1 MLDARDITKSYG
13 GVQALAGA
21 TLSVRAGS
29 VHALLGE
36 NGAGKSTLVKVIVGA
51 VRPDGGTLRLD
62 GEEVSFANTADAA
75 KSGVA
80 AVSQELSLF
89 PDLDVLS
96 NLFPMREEKRG
107 PFIDRKAMT
116 ARAQPVLEDLGLD
129 VSMRQPV
136 SSLTLAERQL
146 VEIAKALV
154 TNPRVLILD
163 EPTSAL
169 EASGVETLL
178 GVLKVLRERQVA
190 VLFVSHILDEVMQL
204 CDHITVLRDG
214 NPVLEGEP
222 RSQLSVKAIVDAM
235 LGDKK
240 LQEQRAVEGDA
251 KLREELA
258 ATITR
263 TTDGGDELRLENVG
277 VDRHLEGI
285 NLKAAPGEV
294 VGLAGLAGSGH
305 LAVLE
310 LISGQRRLKE
320 GTVTLPGGQKLRRSM
335 RGAVGSGVA
344 MVTGDRRRYGLMLDK
359 PIWENIAQVRAVAL
373 AGEGPLVRKSAL
385 RRHAREMV
393 DRLNV
398 KASSIDANAGLLSGG
413 NQQKLVFAKW
423 LDAEPTLLLLDDPT
437 RGVDVGAKAEMHR
450 LIRAAAEAGAI
461 VLLASTDLDEIV
473 DVCDRVAIFFN
484 GRICAEIDREN
495 LEQHTLL
502 EVMNTAE
509 TPSPSASQEPSP
521 SG

>member
-1 MLDARDITKSYG
+1 MLDVKDITKSYG

-21 TLSVRAGS
+21 NLTVRAGS

-36 NGAGKSTLVKVIVGA
+36 NGAGKSTLVKVIIGA
-51 VRPDGGTLRLD
+51 VSPDGGTLRLD
-62 GEEVSFANTADAA
+62 GEEVSFSNSADAA
-75 KSGVA
+75 RHGVA

-107 PFIDRKAMT
+107 PFINRKAME
-116 ARAQPVLEDLGLD
+116 ARARPVLKDLGLD
-129 VSMRQPV
+129 VGMRQRV
-136 SSLTLAERQL
+136 ETLSLAERQL

-154 TNPRVLILD
+154 TEPRVLILD

-190 VLFVSHILDEVMQL
+190 VVFVSHILEEVMQL
-204 CDHITVLRDG
+204 CDDITVLRDG
-214 NPVLEGEP
+214 VPALEGQP
-222 RSQLSVKAIVDAM
+222 RSELSVSAIVAAM
-235 LGDKK
+235 LGEKK
-240 LQEQRAVEGDA
+240 LQATEEIEADA
-251 KLREELA
+251 GLSKELA
-258 ATITR
+258 EKIQS
-263 TTDGGDELRLENVG
+263 GGEKDELRLENVSVEG
-277 VDRHLEGI
+277 RLEDVDLQA
-285 NLKAAPGEV
+285 KPGEV

-305 LAVLE
+305 LSVLE
-310 LISGQRRLKE
+310 LISGQRRLKS
-320 GTVTLPGGQKLRRSM
+320 GSVTLPGGQKLRRTM

-373 AGEGPLVRKSAL
+373 AGEGPLVRKGAL
-385 RRHAREMV
+385 RRHATEMV
-393 DRLNV
+393 DRLGV
-398 KASSIDANAGLLSGG
+398 KAGSIDVHAGMLSGG

-450 LIRAAAEAGAI
+450 LIRAAADAGAI

-473 DVCDRVAIFFN
+473 EVCDRVAIFFE
-484 GRICAEIDREN
+484 GRISAEMDKGS
-495 LEQHTLL
+495 LEQHRLL
-502 EVMNTAE
+502 EVMNTADAA
-509 TPSPSASQEPSP
+509 PAAS
-521 SG
+521 